1 MGISHYDKP
10 GQVHGW
16 IKDNET
22 GEIEMLNSPKVQFA
36 VRLKGEEFIET
47 AKGVFEAQ
55 SRHDSEP
62 PYLYLFR
69 FSIKEALHGIVK
81 AIEVW
86 NDDPTAEWV
95 EFGSHAGGETK
106 ILRYRVFGRTSDI
119 MEARAHE

>member
-10 GQVHGW
+10 GAVHGW

-22 GEIEMLNSPKVQFA
+22 GELEMLNSPRVQVA
-36 VRLKGEEFIET
+36 VQLKGEEFIET

-55 SRHDSEP
+55 SRHDSRP
-62 PYLYLFR
+62 PEFYVER
-69 FSIKEALHGIVK
+69 FSIQHALHEAVR

-86 NDDPTAEWV
+86 NHDPTAEWV
-95 EFGSHAGGETK
+95 EFGAHAGGEER

-119 MEARAHE
+119 MEARAEE